1 MTVFG
6 SLGGIFWWVFVEQ
19 KRWIAT
25 PLRGSQ

>member
-6 SLGGIFWWVFVEQ
+6 RFGWDFYAVFVGR